1 MSVRMKDGMYL
12 RGRVWWIQYA
22 ATAPH
27 RCRRRGPRPCPRP
40 CPDAGRVERRVIRE
54 STGSTRRGDA
64 KTALAGK
71 RTASARGTL
80 VPDAR
85 TVSLEDLERL
95 ATDRFKADGYRA
107 SRRLAGAWKVLR
119 SGLPTRAL
127 DVTTAAVAR
136 YERERLAGH
145 ARSTV
150 NFELACLRRAFR
162 LAVEARLLSHDQ
174 APVVKTPTPRN
185 ARQGFFERESF
196 EAVAARL
203 PEWAAPVARFLFL
216 TGWRVGEAL
225 ALSWRDVDWR
235 ARVVRIDPAATK
247 GGEGREFPFGEYP
260 PLKALLESQLASG
273 EPVSSALVFHKGAG
287 RVPYRALKKA
297 WRAACR
303 AARQPEM
310 LMHDL
315 RRTAARDFRR
325 AGVSEGEIMKLCGW
339 RTRAMFDRY
348 NIVDKR
354 DREAAVAR
362 RAAALAE

>member
-1 MSVRMKDGMYL
+1 MSTAMKDGVYL
-12 RGRVWWIQYA
+12 RGRVWWIQYM

-27 RCRRRGPRPCPRP
+27 RCRTRGPRPCPMP
-40 CPDAGRVERRVIRE
+40 CPEAGRMERRVIRE
-54 STGSTRRGDA
+54 SAGSERKSDA
-64 KTALAGK
+64 KAMLAGK
-71 RTASARGTL
+71 RAAAARGSL

-85 TVSLEDLERL
+85 GVQLADLERL
-95 ATDRFKADGYRA
+95 ATDRYAADGHRA
-107 SRRLAGAWKVLR
+107 VRRLTGAWAALR
-119 SGLPTRAL
+119 TGLPARAL
-127 DVTTAAVAR
+127 DVTTATVAAF
-136 YERERLAGH
+136 ERERLAGH

-150 NFELACLRRAFR
+150 NYELACLRRAFR
-162 LAVEARLLSHDQ
+162 LAVEARLLSHEQ
-174 APVVKTPTPRN
+174 TPVIKTPNPRN
-185 ARQGFFERESF
+185 ARQGFFEREAFASV
-196 EAVAARL
+196 EARL
-203 PEWAAPVARFLFL
+203 PAWAAPVARFLYL

-225 ALSWRDVDWR
+225 ALTWRDIDWR

-260 PLKALLESQLASG
+260 PLTALLEAQLASG

-325 AGVSEGEIMKLCGW
+325 AGVSEGEIMQLCGW

-362 RAAALAE
+362 RAAALTE